1 MWLASPAVNAN
12 SDNANFGPGNV
23 NNGNVNAGN
32 NLFNSNGNWNAN
44 SFGVRPVV
52 YLESN
57 ITVEDLHKIDGQEED
72 WSAYS
77 NGDAVASGNSS
88 TGEAG
93 NRGTESGGGGP
104 V

>member
-44 SFGVRPVV
+44 SLGVRPVASIHCG
-52 YLESN
+52 YMLIYHIRDN
-57 ITVEDLHKIDGQEED
+57 IET
-72 WSAYS
+72 
-77 NGDAVASGNSS
+77 
-88 TGEAG
+88 
-93 NRGTESGGGGP
+93 NRSPLTYN
-104 V
+104 VINKNR